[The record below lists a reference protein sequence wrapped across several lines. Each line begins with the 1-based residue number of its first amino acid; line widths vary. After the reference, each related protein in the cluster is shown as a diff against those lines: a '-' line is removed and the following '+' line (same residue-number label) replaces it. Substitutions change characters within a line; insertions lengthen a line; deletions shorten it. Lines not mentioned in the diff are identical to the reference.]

1 MFLDQYQ
8 NFDILESTTEE
19 GTLVLARMQDDG
31 MRWHGPMKTLCFALE
46 GTMETYLVSPQCECQ
61 RVAWK
66 VKTAYTHVYTYVY
79 ITDCVKSWWWM

>member
-66 VKTAYTHVYTYVY
+66 EKKLHICMYTHMY
-79 ITDCVKSWWWM
+79 ISPTV